1 MRGGFL
7 PPALLCLA
15 LALALAFVP
24 RRTALAS
31 AALAAVMA
39 LAVWLMP
46 LPPTLVE
53 PVFVGL
59 WVSVIVTAGLVY
71 WPGNMPSKL
80 PFFAAANAGLWI
92 GAACAVAASGSI
104 LALTLPLILLAIMAR
119 FLIERGWTIALKIGA
134 SWLIAVATL
143 AAMVSLTPTPGYAPD
158 HMD

>member
-15 LALALAFVP
+15 LGLALAFVP

-31 AALAAVMA
+31 AALAAVIA
-39 LAVWLMP
+39 LAVWLVP
-46 LPPTLVE
+46 FPATLVE

-71 WPGNMPSKL
+71 WPGSLPPKL
-80 PFFAAANAGLWI
+80 PFFAAINAGLWI
-92 GAACAVAASGSI
+92 GAVCAVAASGGV
-104 LALTLPLILLAIMAR
+104 LALALPLIFLAIAAR
-119 FLIERGWTIALKIGA
+119 LLVERGWSIALKIGA